1 NGQQWVW
8 QDQGSPTGTTVGD
21 RIIFSVPSVITF
33 QDAGSTA
40 IYAFI
45 IGYDA
50 HLYVNWWNGQQWVWQ
65 DQGTPPGQY
74 ISLKDLP
81 RVAGRRE
88 DQAGRRNRETDPPD
102 QRAQGEAV
110 GASWVCTCCRSA

>member
-1 NGQQWVW
+1 MVPNIVNREKKQMLKPYGGLGVTTFPGAGGSQAIYAFVAGGNGQLYVNWWNGQQWVW

-50 HLYVNWWNGQQWVWQ
+50 HLYVNWWNGQQWV
-65 DQGTPPGQY
+65 
-74 ISLKDLP
+74 
-81 RVAGRRE
+81 
-88 DQAGRRNRETDPPD
+88 
-102 QRAQGEAV
+102 
-110 GASWVCTCCRSA
+110 